1 MEPITATKL
10 TIYTGDSD
18 KHGHKPLH
26 LAIIELLHA
35 EGISGATVLHGIE
48 GFGSHKQIHTAR
60 ILDLSGDL
68 PEVIIAVDLP
78 EKIEVVLPRGRASGA
93 RRDDR
98 GGPRHDRRGANR
110 YLPPAA
116 ATLKGPHKVGFVYLH
131 KG

>member
-1 MEPITATKL
+1 MEPITAIKL
-10 TIYTGDSD
+10 TIYIGDSD

-68 PEVIIAVDLP
+68 PEVIIAVDLL
-78 EKIEVVLPRGRASGA
+78 EKIEVVLPKLDEMIGEGLVTTEEVRIVISR
-93 RRDDR
+93 
-98 GGPRHDRRGANR
+98 
-110 YLPPAA
+110 PP
-116 ATLKGPHKVGFVYLH
+116 PQP
-131 KG
+131 

>member
-10 TIYTGDSD
+10 TIYIGDSD

-60 ILDLSGDL
+60 ILDLRGDL

-78 EKIEVVLPRGRASGA
+78 EKIEVVLPKLDEMIGEGLVTTEEVRIVISR
-93 RRDDR
+93 
-98 GGPRHDRRGANR
+98 
-110 YLPPAA
+110 PP
-116 ATLKGPHKVGFVYLH
+116 PQP
-131 KG
+131 